1 LTGHGFVKVFL
12 GNMII
17 AHVEVSNDDERG
29 RAFHESIH
37 SSADICLVL
46 AVVVSLAELE
56 AITLHAGEDQP

>member
-1 LTGHGFVKVFL
+1 
-12 GNMII
+12 MII